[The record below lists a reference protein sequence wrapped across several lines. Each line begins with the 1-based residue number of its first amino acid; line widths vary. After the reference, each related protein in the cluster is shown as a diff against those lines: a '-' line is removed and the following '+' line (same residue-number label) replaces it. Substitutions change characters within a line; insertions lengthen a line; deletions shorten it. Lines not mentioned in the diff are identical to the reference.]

1 MYKRSRALRIDTVL
15 VLISLSGISSMSL
28 RWCPGWLKCSGTAW
42 SVLFSMALRC
52 SPNLSFDINW
62 RKLKVDKG
70 SNHFPLGD
78 HFVNLEIFYLD
89 LCVDIDRRKVRLIT
103 LELASHVLTAPRL
116 SVQNLWSAVRGR
128 VTCKSQRWRICLV
141 AFSWLVVKWNR
152 NKTIN
157 KIPFRVFWILKYG
170 VGSEH
175 ETWSPK
181 ELVVTDWQ
189 INRVLCP
196 RRLLISFEGFSPYL
210 GKTLSYICFL
220 MKHFVNRVQFF
231 CWKSLCAERWH
242 CRDALVRSHGQ
253 NSWNSKWSKF
263 SYPFNL

>member
-52 SPNLSFDINW
+52 SPNLFLNINW

-70 SNHFPLGD
+70 SNHFTLGD

-89 LCVDIDRRKVRLIT
+89 LCIDIDRRKVRLIT

-128 VTCKSQRWRICLV
+128 VTCKSCCFQLTCGK
-141 AFSWLVVKWNR
+141 VKQ
-152 NKTIN
+152 
-157 KIPFRVFWILKYG
+157 
-170 VGSEH
+170 E
-175 ETWSPK
+175 
-181 ELVVTDWQ
+181 
-189 INRVLCP
+189 
-196 RRLLISFEGFSPYL
+196 
-210 GKTLSYICFL
+210 
-220 MKHFVNRVQFF
+220 
-231 CWKSLCAERWH
+231 
-242 CRDALVRSHGQ
+242 
-253 NSWNSKWSKF
+253 
-263 SYPFNL
+263 